1 MFSSKNKLTEDQLR
15 EGILSKILGAILDK
29 RVSKVL
35 SVADIE
41 NNPALKRAVRNADK
55 AVKQLDK
62 TLQGNDH
69 YHAMDPEDLKQYI
82 KNIIKTTELLGNE
95 YNQ

>member
-62 TLQGNDH
+62 TLQGS
-69 YHAMDPEDLKQYI
+69 AKSLGI
-82 KNIIKTTELLGNE
+82 KGKLGKTRGVKFAGTRKGW
-95 YNQ
+95 

>member
-15 EGILSKILGAILDK
+15 EGILSKILSAILDK

-62 TLQGNDH
+62 TLQGS
-69 YHAMDPEDLKQYI
+69 AKSLGI
-82 KNIIKTTELLGNE
+82 KGKLGKTRKGW
-95 YNQ
+95 

>member
-55 AVKQLDK
+55 AVKELDK
-62 TLQGNDH
+62 TLKSSGK
-69 YHAMDPEDLKQYI
+69 LRGVKF
-82 KNIIKTTELLGNE
+82 KGTRKGW
-95 YNQ
+95 